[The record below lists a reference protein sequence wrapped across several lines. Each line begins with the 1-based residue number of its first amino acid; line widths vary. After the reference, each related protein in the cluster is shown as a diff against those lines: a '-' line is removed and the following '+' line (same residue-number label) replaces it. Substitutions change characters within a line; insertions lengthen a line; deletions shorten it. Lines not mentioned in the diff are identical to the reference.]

1 MIDPFISPKKKKSSS
16 ILHYIKFPIQSLKGS
31 INSIKERE
39 SLEYI
44 SNNPILSGFNVPKNI
59 NNLSEIESLSE
70 NISILNSFFFS
81 NYHDREKI
89 ENFKKKYQYYL
100 NGSYLDVL
108 LVMKE
113 FPEYSILDFINLNI
127 EFNLN
132 DLSEQ
137 KKREQKLMIIT
148 RNNIILKLLVIATD
162 IHFKELEGEI
172 NFSKID
178 ENENKKKS
186 KKKNF
191 DNNEEDLLF
200 GDLSFLQNTIEQ
212 FKSLIVE
219 NDNILNIEYD
229 VEVLFLALLG
239 YKEKA
244 RIIKQKHNDYFK
256 NFISECDIIDG
267 YNFDEFLSVTVEKK
281 TFDSLTLSEILIFRK
296 ILNNSAR
303 RKFYYG
309 FEFIMKNIEF
319 CFILSEGRIWKN
331 LGKKLTEEQVYNL
344 WGIYEENL
352 SEIKNVDLKET
363 IGYEYKNKINSL
375 KGEKKLYQFF
385 KDNNRG
391 KFMDNNNTNPT
402 EKEANYNFIMGR
414 LNHNLEKLI
423 DEINL
428 YFVTSL
434 KDLLLIFF
442 KCNLKELVMFF
453 FDQYKTD
460 RKSLYIPLEIYE
472 ITLEYD
478 EDIAIDIMGR
488 ALNINNVKA
497 SYMGICLI
505 KRYFKLARE
514 LLKFRKCKDYLNSP
528 PPDTDEYIGLMSKLQ
543 VNSKFKDIDE
553 ITFKHPKDEIKIFD
567 FLKKVSSI
575 NSNDETVSE
584 GTTTLNNI
592 EEDSLSTNTKIENL
606 KKLNKNS
613 TFNRIKKNT
622 IMEKE
627 NSLIKIPNKN
637 LPSNISDYIFG
648 ISSVSKKRKNYKY
661 HRGSISYQIKFPL
674 YNDSSE
680 MNFLDSQNEN
690 FSSLNKI
697 KINDSFLENP
707 KQKES
712 DISKK
717 ISLIKV
723 NTNKNSKKRNS
734 IISPK
739 KQKAL
744 SKNNLL
750 IVNKARERRK
760 SFFIPPPNENST
772 PTGKLSIISNH
783 VEVEDKNSNYNKTN
797 IFIESESEESS
808 KSESE
813 EKKRNIEEKKIILND
828 EISIQTNIINEKK
841 EMKSDKINKRKNIEK
856 NMIKKFKKGKI
867 KINVQLVLIDE
878 LRKGEFACD
887 ALCLLSSI
895 EEGSLNLNYSPK
907 IFSYI
912 LVFTSHEE
920 TITKCREPLLFI
932 ALAAEFLLKIG
943 NLNKKILFKAQAV
956 AEEILELGEKIQTS
970 IQDEDMLN
978 FYLKEQYDHKNRNA
992 IEIYAENK
1000 FFNLLRNSNVGGI
1013 VSKLWYG
1020 SGHEFS
1026 IFKFL
1031 RMTRLIRTN
1040 VMFENFNIVVSNN
1053 YFPSDSLFTFQFNS
1067 YKHNCSTRYIFDNFT
1082 FVAITFYYQYIVYM
1096 IPSYNGENHY
1106 ILSKHEYI
1114 ANGLLVTYFIN
1125 FIFLNLYAYKTGRT
1139 RKFEKLE
1146 IISII
1151 IMMICVFLLLIDF
1164 PTLISENHKKTLQ
1177 KEHEMVEGIIAS
1189 LLLLMSWI
1197 KVFCIFMETSTY
1209 GPFLRI
1215 MIGVFSHV
1223 FFFMLIVIC
1232 ITFLFAQIFTIFFQH
1247 SNPNFNLFYNGFIT
1261 LFGTAFGQV
1270 EFDDFSNLNVFGY
1283 ICLMMFTTLS
1293 NIMLFNLIVGIIN
1306 NLFENATEVADAE
1319 SRAMLILTYNKL
1331 RWDEKYGLF
1340 IFLPSPLNLFSLP
1353 FNLFLLFF
1361 GEKIRNIEI
1370 ISQKL
1375 CKLFY
1380 FFILIIYFLFLFII
1394 GIISFPFAL
1403 IKSYYHISFD
1413 FFLKKIYN
1421 DSGILQ
1427 NKYYKQLIVSYF
1439 FLPFQLL
1446 FFFFV
1451 DLLNFWKLCYKQKNH
1466 SYDTK
1471 EYIFLTKDYI
1481 SELRKVF
1488 CELKFKE
1495 KKKVVTLYELY
1506 EKLHLFKKS
1515 RKTKILVSNKNSA
1528 SENDNSI
1535 NNNSEEN
1542 NLSELNSSTDNKRKS
1557 VFFLFN
1563 TNNKNIL
1570 DKRLLKEALKNNF
1583 RILLDKLVDT
1593 EGFIDLE
1600 RALIIL
1606 PYKVIYSENFLKSLK
1621 YLNVKVIIRGI
1632 RKFLFKIEG
1641 NNSKYAFKKMQL
1653 LIYKIMLKFNLMYY
1667 YLSDET
1673 IMKIKEISKNVN
1685 SHPQFGKNG
1694 IISQMFEKRD
1704 DESEYDDEGEGITS
1718 FERYSHKKYISP
1730 FETKFSGNLSNNSNQ
1745 SNSKDSK

>member
-81 NYHDREKI
+81 NHHDREKI

-108 LVMKE
+108 LVMRE

-191 DNNEEDLLF
+191 DNNEEELLF

-267 YNFDEFLSVTVEKK
+267 FNFDEFLSVTVEKK

-303 RKFYYG
+303 RKFYFG

-352 SEIKNVDLKET
+352 SELKNVDLKET

-391 KFMDNNNTNPT
+391 KFMDNNNSNPT
-402 EKEANYNFIMGR
+402 EKEANYNLIMGR

-488 ALNINNVKA
+488 ALNVNNVKP

-575 NSNDETVSE
+575 NSNDETISE

-592 EEDSLSTNTKIENL
+592 EEDSLSTNTKIEGL
-606 KKLNKNS
+606 KKLNKIS

-622 IMEKE
+622 ILEKE
-627 NSLIKIPNKN
+627 NSLVKIPNKN

-680 MNFLDSQNEN
+680 INFLDSQNDN
-690 FSSLNKI
+690 FSTFNKN

-723 NTNKNSKKRNS
+723 NTIKNSKKRNS

-739 KQKAL
+739 
-744 SKNNLL
+744 
-750 IVNKARERRK
+750 NK
-760 SFFIPPPNENST
+760 P
-772 PTGKLSIISNH
+772 H
-783 VEVEDKNSNYNKTN
+783 Q
-797 IFIESESEESS
+797 
-808 KSESE
+808 
-813 EKKRNIEEKKIILND
+813 KII
-828 EISIQTNIINEKK
+828 
-841 EMKSDKINKRKNIEK
+841 
-856 NMIKKFKKGKI
+856 
-867 KINVQLVLIDE
+867 
-878 LRKGEFACD
+878 C
-887 ALCLLSSI
+887 
-895 EEGSLNLNYSPK
+895 
-907 IFSYI
+907 
-912 LVFTSHEE
+912 
-920 TITKCREPLLFI
+920 
-932 ALAAEFLLKIG
+932 
-943 NLNKKILFKAQAV
+943 
-956 AEEILELGEKIQTS
+956 
-970 IQDEDMLN
+970 
-978 FYLKEQYDHKNRNA
+978 
-992 IEIYAENK
+992 
-1000 FFNLLRNSNVGGI
+1000 
-1013 VSKLWYG
+1013 
-1020 SGHEFS
+1020 
-1026 IFKFL
+1026 
-1031 RMTRLIRTN
+1031 
-1040 VMFENFNIVVSNN
+1040 
-1053 YFPSDSLFTFQFNS
+1053 
-1067 YKHNCSTRYIFDNFT
+1067 
-1082 FVAITFYYQYIVYM
+1082 
-1096 IPSYNGENHY
+1096 
-1106 ILSKHEYI
+1106 
-1114 ANGLLVTYFIN
+1114 
-1125 FIFLNLYAYKTGRT
+1125 
-1139 RKFEKLE
+1139 
-1146 IISII
+1146 
-1151 IMMICVFLLLIDF
+1151 
-1164 PTLISENHKKTLQ
+1164 
-1177 KEHEMVEGIIAS
+1177 
-1189 LLLLMSWI
+1189 
-1197 KVFCIFMETSTY
+1197 
-1209 GPFLRI
+1209 
-1215 MIGVFSHV
+1215 
-1223 FFFMLIVIC
+1223 
-1232 ITFLFAQIFTIFFQH
+1232 
-1247 SNPNFNLFYNGFIT
+1247 
-1261 LFGTAFGQV
+1261 
-1270 EFDDFSNLNVFGY
+1270 
-1283 ICLMMFTTLS
+1283 
-1293 NIMLFNLIVGIIN
+1293 
-1306 NLFENATEVADAE
+1306 
-1319 SRAMLILTYNKL
+1319 
-1331 RWDEKYGLF
+1331 
-1340 IFLPSPLNLFSLP
+1340 
-1353 FNLFLLFF
+1353 
-1361 GEKIRNIEI
+1361 
-1370 ISQKL
+1370 
-1375 CKLFY
+1375 
-1380 FFILIIYFLFLFII
+1380 
-1394 GIISFPFAL
+1394 
-1403 IKSYYHISFD
+1403 
-1413 FFLKKIYN
+1413 
-1421 DSGILQ
+1421 
-1427 NKYYKQLIVSYF
+1427 
-1439 FLPFQLL
+1439 
-1446 FFFFV
+1446 
-1451 DLLNFWKLCYKQKNH
+1451 
-1466 SYDTK
+1466 
-1471 EYIFLTKDYI
+1471 
-1481 SELRKVF
+1481 
-1488 CELKFKE
+1488 
-1495 KKKVVTLYELY
+1495 
-1506 EKLHLFKKS
+1506 
-1515 RKTKILVSNKNSA
+1515 
-1528 SENDNSI
+1528 
-1535 NNNSEEN
+1535 
-1542 NLSELNSSTDNKRKS
+1542 
-1557 VFFLFN
+1557 
-1563 TNNKNIL
+1563 
-1570 DKRLLKEALKNNF
+1570 
-1583 RILLDKLVDT
+1583 
-1593 EGFIDLE
+1593 
-1600 RALIIL
+1600 
-1606 PYKVIYSENFLKSLK
+1606 
-1621 YLNVKVIIRGI
+1621 
-1632 RKFLFKIEG
+1632 
-1641 NNSKYAFKKMQL
+1641 
-1653 LIYKIMLKFNLMYY
+1653 
-1667 YLSDET
+1667 
-1673 IMKIKEISKNVN
+1673 
-1685 SHPQFGKNG
+1685 
-1694 IISQMFEKRD
+1694 
-1704 DESEYDDEGEGITS
+1704 
-1718 FERYSHKKYISP
+1718 
-1730 FETKFSGNLSNNSNQ
+1730 
-1745 SNSKDSK
+1745 